1 MDYKPGPWAR
11 AHGPGPGP
19 GGRERREKGRIR
31 YIWGRPPRPLRISSL
46 LKLQSWFL
54 KAWFFLRIFDVL
66 KNKFRQ
72 KIFRKQIRFLGS
84 GHRKENRGSM
94 FLGRI
99 FEIYLQDNLRKQ
111 FFETRKRVFRIN
123 EYWLVFPMLVFSQ
136 KRCPI
141 KHNSRPDLI
150 SKGFVKHV
158 QIWKQICIQCQRV
171 VSSSSHRPA
180 CGWVR
185 MSKTQH

>member
-1 MDYKPGPWAR
+1 MGKAS
-11 AHGPGPGP
+11 
-19 GGRERREKGRIR
+19 
-31 YIWGRPPRPLRISSL
+31 PPSPN
-46 LKLQSWFL
+46 LKLIKIQSWIL
-54 KAWFFLRIFDVL
+54 KAWCFLSIFDIS
-66 KNKFRQ
+66 KNKFPQ
-72 KIFRKQIRFLGS
+72 KFLRKKIRFLGS

-111 FFETRKRVFRIN
+111 FLETRKRVFKIN
-123 EYWLVFPMLVFSQ
+123 EYWLVFPMLFFRQ

-158 QIWKQICIQCQRV
+158 QIWEPICIQCQRM

-180 CGWVR
+180 FGWVR